1 MLCKSI
7 CDHGE
12 AVLQFAR
19 MKAEE
24 SEKNHGYAEAKEKL
38 KRNDAMDQQLLS
50 LQAEKQQLTIRLS
63 SIQPRT
69 DAALENAISTSIAE
83 VQEDIKKKEMQLI
96 ELNLPTPVKNNR
108 TPEEK

>member
-7 CDHGE
+7 RDHGE
-12 AVLQFAR
+12 DVLQFAR

-24 SEKNHGYAEAKEKL
+24 SEKNRGYAEAKEKR
-38 KRNDAMDQQLLS
+38 KRNDAVDQQLLS
-50 LQAEKQQLTIRLS
+50 LRAEKRQLTIRLS
-63 SIQPRT
+63 SIQPGT

-83 VQEDIKKKEMQLI
+83 VQEDIKKQEMQLI